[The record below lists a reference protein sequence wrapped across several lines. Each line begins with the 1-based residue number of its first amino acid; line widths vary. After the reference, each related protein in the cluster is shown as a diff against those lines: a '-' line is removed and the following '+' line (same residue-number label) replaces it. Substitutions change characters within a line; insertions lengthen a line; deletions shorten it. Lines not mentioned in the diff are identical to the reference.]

1 VHHPNYAG
9 AVEALSEEGHDVVCC
24 VGYRQNTRGNA
35 TDLRFASA
43 GTIIG
48 IGQDP
53 SQLGNTYPLDIAVW
67 GNVRHTLSALNAS
80 WKDADARQPH
90 LERRRTDVRARGEQR
105 IRKLH
110 DEAMAL
116 ATDKPIHPNYVAHVA
131 GEVLPGNTM
140 IVSESFRNADHLMPF
155 GLDKNQWRLVRS
167 FGASLGYGIGAAVG
181 AQLGAPDRPCVCSLG
196 DGAVMYSASGFWT
209 MARYGLPILTI
220 IWNNLN
226 YQTVRTNFHTF
237 GGEMAKQKKYPEVYL
252 GEPEI
257 DFVMLAK
264 AQGIQGSE
272 VREPKDLRAALRR
285 GVDAITAGEPYVL
298 DVRVATVGT
307 GAESTWHQRFKL
319 RG

>member
-1 VHHPNYAG
+1 
-9 AVEALSEEGHDVVCC
+9 
-24 VGYRQNTRGNA
+24 
-35 TDLRFASA
+35 
-43 GTIIG
+43 
-48 IGQDP
+48 
-53 SQLGNTYPLDIAVW
+53 
-67 GNVRHTLSALNAS
+67 
-80 WKDADARQPH
+80 
-90 LERRRTDVRARGEQR
+90 
-105 IRKLH
+105 
-110 DEAMAL
+110 
-116 ATDKPIHPNYVAHVA
+116 
-131 GEVLPGNTM
+131 
-140 IVSESFRNADHLMPF
+140 
-155 GLDKNQWRLVRS
+155 
-167 FGASLGYGIGAAVG
+167 
-181 AQLGAPDRPCVCSLG
+181 
-196 DGAVMYSASGFWT
+196 

-272 VREPKDLRAALRR
+272 VREPKDLKAALRR